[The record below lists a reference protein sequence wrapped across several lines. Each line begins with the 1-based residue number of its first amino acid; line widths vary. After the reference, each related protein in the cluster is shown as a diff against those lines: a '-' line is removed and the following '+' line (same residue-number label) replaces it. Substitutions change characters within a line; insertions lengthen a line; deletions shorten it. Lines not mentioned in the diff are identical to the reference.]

1 MQIKQIIQG
10 LHSSDNLHAGL
21 VLTAA
26 IHAYRN
32 YQMGRADDAT
42 WEALESVT
50 PADYAE
56 EYVKGY
62 SQLDINWLIE
72 GRPVQSSL
80 RNLVTMLK
88 RKANEGNVH
97 IFLPDVSK
105 QLMAKLG
112 ADKDQ
117 AKRIVKLASARL
129 ATASLAMEN
138 VVEFSP
144 YTLKW
149 ISKPH
154 VFIKIK

>member
-26 IHAYRN
+26 IQSYRS
-32 YQMGRADDAT
+32 YQAGRSDESICEVLADV
-42 WEALESVT
+42 AL
-50 PADYAE
+50 ADYSE
-56 EYVKGY
+56 EYVKGF

-88 RKANEGNVH
+88 RKATEGNVH
-97 IFLPDVSK
+97 SILPDVAN
-105 QLMAKLG
+105 QLSARLG
-112 ADKDQ
+112 ADREQ

-129 ATASLAMEN
+129 STASLAMES

-144 YTLKW
+144 YTLTW
-149 ISKPH
+149 ASKPH